1 MPITKCASVAIRAE
15 RKIVERK
22 NRRQRRPTDQAG
34 TVSAVGRVARLVW
47 LAHNRAR
54 PAHRCCRRN
63 FLAGCAPGPPTRN
76 LLGRRHHPGGDESS
90 LGAALKISANRLLGT
105 AIGAAMAALFAIY
118 FPPRLVWYGVGIFL
132 LGLVCSVTRA
142 SRAAYPLGGVAFTIV
157 LLISHTE
164 PPWHV
169 AFHRFSEVSIG
180 IVVAVVLT
188 VVWPETEPALS
199 EKK

>member
-1 MPITKCASVAIRAE
+1 VQNEKLSSEKIANGKGTDAKPAPQWTSSPQWAAVRSWSGWPTVAHAIRTA
-15 RKIVERK
+15 
-22 NRRQRRPTDQAG
+22 AA
-34 TVSAVGRVARLVW
+34 AVISLLVARL
-47 LAHNRAR
+47 AR
-54 PAHRCCRRN
+54 LPETYWAAVTT
-63 FLAGCAPGPPTRN
+63 LVVTQ
-76 LLGRRHHPGGDESS
+76 SS
-90 LGAALKISANRLLGT
+90 LGAALKISANRLIGT

-169 AFHRFSEVSIG
+169 AVHRFSEVSIG
-180 IVVAVVLT
+180 IVVAVLLT
-188 VVWPETEPALS
+188 VVWPEPELVPPA
-199 EKK
+199 KK

>member
-1 MPITKCASVAIRAE
+1 MQNEKLSSQKIATGNAPGAKRAQPPKWTNSPQWAALTVWSGWPTVAHSLRTA
-15 RKIVERK
+15 
-22 NRRQRRPTDQAG
+22 AA
-34 TVSAVGRVARLVW
+34 AVISLLVARL
-47 LAHNRAR
+47 AR
-54 PAHRCCRRN
+54 LPETYWAAVTT
-63 FLAGCAPGPPTRN
+63 LVVTQ
-76 LLGRRHHPGGDESS
+76 SS

-118 FPPRLVWYGVGIFL
+118 FPPRLVWYGIGIFL
-132 LGLVCSVTRA
+132 LGLVCSVTRV

-169 AFHRFSEVSIG
+169 AFHRFAEVSIG

-188 VVWPETEPALS
+188 VVWPEPEPAPP

>member
-1 MPITKCASVAIRAE
+1 LTAWSGWPTVAH
-15 RKIVERK
+15 
-22 NRRQRRPTDQAG
+22 
-34 TVSAVGRVARLVW
+34 AVRTAAAAVISLLVARL
-47 LAHNRAR
+47 AR
-54 PAHRCCRRN
+54 LP
-63 FLAGCAPGPPTRN
+63 
-76 LLGRRHHPGGDESS
+76 ESYWAAVTTLVVTQS
-90 LGAALKISANRLLGT
+90 SFGAALKISVNRLLGT

-118 FPPRLVWYGVGIFL
+118 FPPRLMWYGVGIFL

-142 SRAAYPLGGVAFTIV
+142 SRAAYPLGSVAFTIV

-169 AFHRFSEVSIG
+169 AFHRFAEVSIG

-188 VVWPETEPALS
+188 VVWPEIEPAPA

>member
-1 MPITKCASVAIRAE
+1 MA
-15 RKIVERK
+15 
-22 NRRQRRPTDQAG
+22 
-34 TVSAVGRVARLVW
+34 VSAAPQTKQAPSPQWAALRAWSGWPTIAHALRTAAAAVISLLVARL
-47 LAHNRAR
+47 AR
-54 PAHRCCRRN
+54 LPETYWAAVTT
-63 FLAGCAPGPPTRN
+63 LVVTQ
-76 LLGRRHHPGGDESS
+76 SS